1 MSTAIVWLLT
11 QLVKFVPSSHSK
23 ERTAL
28 FLAQME
34 KKGFGTQALAM
45 HWNFGYFSKPLR

>member
-11 QLVKFVPSSHSK
+11 QLVEFVPSSNSK
-23 ERTAL
+23 EHTAL
-28 FLAQME
+28 FLAHMG

-45 HWNFGYFSKPLR
+45 H